1 MAEATPVSVTKQSTS
16 ESTKFLMTSC
26 WPSYGCMKEDFKSR
40 LHFSHT
46 AQHHT
51 QSLASPIIV
60 VHRSRP
66 SASGERSDPTLKS
79 SRLSLR
85 TRAANNPRLLFRKS
99 PASIPISP
107 RKVGPGRA
115 ACCQSVSRGVRIPI
129 FFVFC
134 IDATPLCLLLPRSGS
149 YHQSHS
155 LSRGLTEPITQAR

>member
-1 MAEATPVSVTKQSTS
+1 
-16 ESTKFLMTSC
+16 MTSC

-66 SASGERSDPTLKS
+66 SASGERSNPTLKR

-115 ACCQSVSRGVRIPI
+115 ACCQSVSRGARILI

-134 IDATPLCLLLPRSGS
+134 IDATPLVPSAKNNPRKESSGPE
-149 YHQSHS
+149 S
-155 LSRGLTEPITQAR
+155 LATCELY